1 MNLLQ
6 NFDKIRKNVL
16 NAIYPMNNK
25 HQNIILVDRENK
37 SSSFGL
43 NRVLTK
49 VEMAPTTAHL
59 LSTLQY

>member
-1 MNLLQ
+1 
-6 NFDKIRKNVL
+6 
-16 NAIYPMNNK
+16 MNNK
-25 HQNIILVDRENK
+25 DQIIILVDRENK